1 MVLVVTANEENASD
15 KKKKIKNGG
24 LVPYSWK
31 TGFATKNVNHKNKSA
46 PLITSLFYVE

>member
-15 KKKKIKNGG
+15 KKKKNGG

>member
-15 KKKKIKNGG
+15 KKKKKNGG